1 MMNNEEKVKILA
13 DLVAIQSVNDHE
25 TTVAEYLKDL
35 FEAHSIEA
43 KILKITDTRAN
54 LVAEIGQGA
63 PVIGVS
69 GHMDVV
75 SAGEQSNWTSDPFQ
89 LTERGGNLYGRG
101 AADMKSGLAALV
113 IAMIEI
119 HEQKLLKK
127 GTIRLMATTGEEVG
141 GQGAYHFYKDGY
153 MKDVDALVIAEPSQD
168 TIIYSHK
175 GSMDARIQSKGK
187 AAHSSM
193 PQLGYNAIDPLIELV
208 HEANHFFRTTDKTN
222 AVLGDLVMNTTI
234 FQGGNQVNSIP
245 EEAMLE
251 MNIRT
256 IPEFDNDQVA
266 KDLEKLVADQNKT
279 GAQLS
284 LDIYMSL
291 PSVLAAKESKLS
303 ALAAKLGQEHLHQEI
318 QTAASPGVTDASNF
332 LRDKAADFPFI
343 MFGPGETK
351 MAHQVDEYVNK
362 DVYLNFVDLYVDLL
376 TGYVGE

>member
-75 SAGEQSNWTSDPFQ
+75 SAGDQSNWTSDPFQ

-101 AADMKSGLAALV
+101 SADMKSGLAALV

-222 AVLGDLVMNTTI
+222 SVLGDLVMNTTI

-256 IPEFDNDQVA
+256 IPEFDNDEVA
-266 KDLEKLVADQNKT
+266 KVLEKLVADQNQK
-279 GAQLS
+279 GAKLS

-362 DVYLNFVDLYVDLL
+362 DVYLNFVNLYVDLL
-376 TGYVGE
+376 TGYAGE

>member
-75 SAGEQSNWTSDPFQ
+75 SAGDQSNWTSDPFQ

-101 AADMKSGLAALV
+101 SADMKSGLAALV

-175 GSMDARIQSKGK
+175 GSMDARIQSTGK

-208 HEANHFFRTTDKTN
+208 HEANRFFRTTDKTN

-256 IPEFDNDQVA
+256 IPEFDNDEVA
-266 KDLEKLVADQNKT
+266 KALEKLVADQNQK
-279 GAQLS
+279 GAKLS

-376 TGYVGE
+376 TGYAGE

>member
-75 SAGEQSNWTSDPFQ
+75 SAGDQSNWTSDPFQ

-175 GSMDARIQSKGK
+175 GSMDARIQSIGK

-208 HEANHFFRTTDKTN
+208 HEANRFFRTTDKTN

-256 IPEFDNDQVA
+256 IPEFDNDEVA
-266 KDLEKLVADQNKT
+266 KALEKLVADQNQK
-279 GAQLS
+279 GAKLS

-303 ALAAKLGQEHLHQEI
+303 ALAAKLGKEHLHQEI

-362 DVYLNFVDLYVDLL
+362 DAYLNFVDLYVDLL
-376 TGYVGE
+376 TGYAGE

>member
-75 SAGEQSNWTSDPFQ
+75 SAGDQSNWTSDPFQ

-175 GSMDARIQSKGK
+175 GSMDARIQSTGK

-208 HEANHFFRTTDKTN
+208 HEANRFFRTTDKTN
-222 AVLGDLVMNTTI
+222 VVLGDLVMNTTI

-256 IPEFDNDQVA
+256 IPEFDNDEVA
-266 KDLEKLVADQNKT
+266 KALEKLVADQNQK
-279 GAQLS
+279 GAKLS

>member
-1 MMNNEEKVKILA
+1 MMKNEEKVKILA

-43 KILKITDTRAN
+43 KILKITDSRAN

-75 SAGEQSNWTSDPFQ
+75 SAGDQSNWTSDPFQ
-89 LTERGGNLYGRG
+89 LTERDGNLYGRG
-101 AADMKSGLAALV
+101 SADMKSGLAALV

-175 GSMDARIQSKGK
+175 GSMDARIQSTGK

-208 HEANHFFRTTDKTN
+208 HEANRFFRTTDKTN

-256 IPEFDNDQVA
+256 IPEFDNDEVA
-266 KDLEKLVADQNKT
+266 KALEKLVADQNQK
-279 GAQLS
+279 GAKLS

-303 ALAAKLGQEHLHQEI
+303 ALAAKLGKEHLYQEI

-376 TGYVGE
+376 TGYAGE

>member
-75 SAGEQSNWTSDPFQ
+75 SAGDQSNWTSDPFQ

-175 GSMDARIQSKGK
+175 GSMDARIQSTGK

-208 HEANHFFRTTDKTN
+208 HEANRFFRTTDKTN

-256 IPEFDNDQVA
+256 IPEFDNDEVA
-266 KDLEKLVADQNKT
+266 KALEKLVADQNQK
-279 GAQLS
+279 GAKLS

-376 TGYVGE
+376 MGYTGE

>member
-54 LVAEIGQGA
+54 LMAEIGQGA

-75 SAGEQSNWTSDPFQ
+75 SAGDQSNWTSDPFQ

-175 GSMDARIQSKGK
+175 GSMDVRIQSTGK

-208 HEANHFFRTTDKTN
+208 HEANRFFRTTDKTN

-256 IPEFDNDQVA
+256 IPEFDNDEVA
-266 KDLEKLVADQNKT
+266 KALEKLVADQNQK
-279 GAQLS
+279 GAKLS

>member
-25 TTVAEYLKDL
+25 VTVAEYLIDL
-35 FEAHSIEA
+35 FKAHSIEA
-43 KILKITDTRAN
+43 KMIKLTDTRAN

-75 SAGEQSNWTSDPFQ
+75 SAGDKSNWASDPFQ
-89 LTERGGNLYGRG
+89 LTERDGNLYGRG
-101 AADMKSGLAALV
+101 SADMKSGLAALV

-141 GQGAYHFYKDGY
+141 GQGAYHFYKDGF

-193 PQLGYNAIDPLIELV
+193 PQLGYNAIDPLIEFV
-208 HEANHFFRTTDKTN
+208 HEANNFFRTTDRTN
-222 AVLGDLVMNTTI
+222 AIMGDLVMNTTI

-245 EEAMLE
+245 EEAVLE

-256 IPEFDNDQVA
+256 IPEFDNDEVA

-279 GAQLS
+279 GAKLT

-303 ALAAKLGQEHLHQEI
+303 ALAAKLGQEHLNQEI

-332 LRDKAADFPFI
+332 LRDKSANFPFI

-362 DVYLNFVDLYVDLL
+362 DVYLKFIDLYVDLL

>member
-1 MMNNEEKVKILA
+1 MMTNEEKVKILA

-35 FEAHSIEA
+35 FKVHSIEA

-75 SAGEQSNWTSDPFQ
+75 SAGDQSNWTSDPFQ
-89 LTERGGNLYGRG
+89 LTERDGNLYGRG
-101 AADMKSGLAALV
+101 SADMKSGLAALV

-119 HEQKLLKK
+119 HEQKLLRK

-175 GSMDARIQSKGK
+175 GSMDARIQSRGK

-208 HEANHFFRTTDKTN
+208 HEANRFFRTTDKTN
-222 AVLGDLVMNTTI
+222 AVLGNLVMNTTI

-256 IPEFDNDQVA
+256 IPEFDNDEVA
-266 KDLEKLVADQNKT
+266 KALEKLVADQNQK
-279 GAQLS
+279 GAKLS

-303 ALAAKLGQEHLHQEI
+303 ALAAKLGQEHLQQEI

-376 TGYVGE
+376 TGYAGE

>member
-1 MMNNEEKVKILA
+1 MMTNEEKVKILA

-35 FEAHSIEA
+35 FKAHSIEA

-75 SAGEQSNWTSDPFQ
+75 SAGDQSNWASDPFQ
-89 LTERGGNLYGRG
+89 LTERDGNLYGRG

-175 GSMDARIQSKGK
+175 GSMDARIQSTGK

-208 HEANHFFRTTDKTN
+208 HEANRFFRTTDKTN
-222 AVLGDLVMNTTI
+222 TVLGDLVMNTTI

-256 IPEFDNDQVA
+256 IPEFDNDEVA
-266 KDLEKLVADQNKT
+266 EALEKLVADQNQK
-279 GAQLS
+279 GAKLS

-291 PSVLAAKESKLS
+291 PSVLAAKDSKLS

-318 QTAASPGVTDASNF
+318 PTAASPGVTDASNF

-362 DVYLNFVDLYVDLL
+362 DVYLKFIELYVDLL

>member
-1 MMNNEEKVKILA
+1 MMKNEEKVKILA

-54 LVAEIGQGA
+54 LMAEIGQGA

-75 SAGEQSNWTSDPFQ
+75 SAGDQSNWTSDPFQ

-127 GTIRLMATTGEEVG
+127 GSIRLMATTGEEVG

-245 EEAMLE
+245 EEAELE

-266 KDLEKLVADQNKT
+266 KDLEKLVADQNQK
-279 GAQLS
+279 GAKLS

-332 LRDKAADFPFI
+332 LRDKAPDFPFI

>member
-25 TTVAEYLKDL
+25 TTVAEYLKVL

-75 SAGEQSNWTSDPFQ
+75 SAGDQSNWTSDPFQ
-89 LTERGGNLYGRG
+89 LTEREGNLYGRG

-208 HEANHFFRTTDKTN
+208 HEANRFFRTTDKTN
-222 AVLGDLVMNTTI
+222 TVLGDLVMNTTI

-256 IPEFDNDQVA
+256 IPEFDNDEVA
-266 KDLEKLVADQNKT
+266 KALEKLVADQNQK
-279 GAQLS
+279 GAKLS

-303 ALAAKLGQEHLHQEI
+303 ALAAKLGQEHLNQEI

-332 LRDKAADFPFI
+332 LRDKAPDFPFI

-362 DVYLNFVDLYVDLL
+362 EVYLKFVDLYVDLL

>member
-75 SAGEQSNWTSDPFQ
+75 SAGDQSNWTSDPFQ

-222 AVLGDLVMNTTI
+222 TVLGDLVMNTTI

-245 EEAMLE
+245 EEAELE

-256 IPEFDNDQVA
+256 IPEFDNDEVA
-266 KDLEKLVADQNKT
+266 KALEKLVADQNQK
-279 GAQLS
+279 GAKLS

-362 DVYLNFVDLYVDLL
+362 EVYLNFVDLYVDLL

>member
-1 MMNNEEKVKILA
+1 MMKNEEKVKILA

-75 SAGEQSNWTSDPFQ
+75 SAGDQSNWTSDPFQ

-222 AVLGDLVMNTTI
+222 TVLGDLVMNTTI

-256 IPEFDNDQVA
+256 IPEFDNDEVA
-266 KDLEKLVADQNKT
+266 KALEKLVADQNQK
-279 GAQLS
+279 GAKLS